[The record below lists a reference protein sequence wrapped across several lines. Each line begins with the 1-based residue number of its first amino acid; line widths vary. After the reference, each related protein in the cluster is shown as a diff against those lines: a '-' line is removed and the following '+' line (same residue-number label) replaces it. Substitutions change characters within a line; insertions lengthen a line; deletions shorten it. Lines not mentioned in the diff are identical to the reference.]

1 METFFRNSGE
11 YREMLDDIL
20 KEKKDEQKQSIVIGL
35 SFKQPDDFELS
46 KKEDESTHAALL
58 KMSIERVPEFTAGSK
73 LFLAPRLY
81 KIWSRKLPKAENRK
95 LDFYFTFPFEKHDT
109 TVYVLPIGYKVD
121 ALPPEKEFKTEY
133 SSYTSKSW
141 YDETVRSVYSS
152 VSIILRQHVIT
163 AAKYVEVKKFFDDV
177 LINDGQKIVIKKE

>member
-1 METFFRNSGE
+1 MIEQV
-11 YREMLDDIL
+11 MLDDIL

-81 KIWSRKLPKAENRK
+81 KIWSR
-95 LDFYFTFPFEKHDT
+95 
-109 TVYVLPIGYKVD
+109 V
-121 ALPPEKEFKTEY
+121 TE
-133 SSYTSKSW
+133 
-141 YDETVRSVYSS
+141 
-152 VSIILRQHVIT
+152 
-163 AAKYVEVKKFFDDV
+163 
-177 LINDGQKIVIKKE
+177 G